1 MMTAHNLAEAWAPER
16 TPSGQFVKG
25 SGGRPQGAKAKASR
39 QALETVKS
47 FGPEALA
54 ALRESV
60 LAKEQWAVLFV
71 IGKILPATG
80 RLVEFE
86 DMTPQDVSAALKA
99 GDISP
104 AEAKDVSAALA
115 KLADIAEIEQ
125 LRERLDILESLLKD
139 LGS

>member
-1 MMTAHNLAEAWAPER
+1 MNTHNLADVWAPER
-16 TPSGQFVKG
+16 TQSGQFTKG
-25 SGGRPQGAKAKASR
+25 SGGRPKGARAKASR

-71 IGKILPATG
+71 IGKILPANG

-86 DMTPQDVSAALKA
+86 GMSPDDVSAALKA

-104 AEAKDVSAALA
+104 AEAKDIATTLA
-115 KLADIAEIEQ
+115 KLAEIAEIEQ
-125 LRERLDILESLLKD
+125 LRDRLEELEKLLK
-139 LGS
+139 GPKS